1 MHLMTPEELKIVEGK
16 FLESKKTLFIICLA
30 FGVGFLIFSYI
41 IFFYFQL
48 NESNWYLKFLPAM
61 VLVLDISVIYFAIY
75 PPYSNFKADFENKQ
89 KEIVNSQIEKTEE
102 RPYKNSISYYWILK
116 NKQKLSVDASQ
127 YLSYKT
133 DEVLVFHIAPKS
145 KILLSV
151 EKMGQF

>member
-1 MHLMTPEELKIVEGK
+1 MTPEELKIVEGK

>member
-1 MHLMTPEELKIVEGK
+1 MHLMTPEELKILEGK
-16 FLESKKTLFIICLA
+16 FLESKKTLLIISVA

-48 NESNWYLKFLPAM
+48 NESNWYLKFLPGM

-75 PPYSNFKADFENKQ
+75 PPYNNFKADFAGKQ
-89 KEIVNSQIEKTEE
+89 KEVVSSQIEKTEE

-133 DEVLVFHIAPKS
+133 GEDLVFHIAPKS